1 MAGAVPDKPREGAA
15 GSADLIPFERIV
27 ELVRSGGAQ
36 AVRAARA
43 RPAAVY
49 AAAAVSGW
57 AVSPLIFPTLLLL
70 VSTPLVLA
78 AFGAARPRLAAAL
91 QPLLQLAALL
101 VVTSVAFSS
110 LPEAE
115 AEAAPKLLPLLGL
128 ALGAL
133 LPTVLAVRLF
143 VQLADA
149 MSAVGPA
156 APPSSSAPPSG
167 QEKESFGAFCLLV
180 HLLGERP
187 ASLRGPDARALQW
200 LLEGELEVC
209 Q

>member
-1 MAGAVPDKPREGAA
+1 MGT
-15 GSADLIPFERIV
+15 LIMC
-27 ELVRSGGAQ
+27 SGGHA
-36 AVRAARA
+36 
-43 RPAAVY
+43 
-49 AAAAVSGW
+49 G
-57 AVSPLIFPTLLLL
+57 
-70 VSTPLVLA
+70 LA
-78 AFGAARPRLAAAL
+78 ASLQAACARCR
-91 QPLLQLAALL
+91 
-101 VVTSVAFSS
+101 
-110 LPEAE
+110 PEAE
-115 AEAAPKLLPLLGL
+115 AAAAPKLLPLLGL